1 MEENKTGEITSLPC
15 SLASPAL
22 TGGEQQTN
30 FYHERSEG
38 NKVDF
43 GGWQSVLIVVL
54 AIQENEKHAHEIA
67 GEVKWHNYC
76 LVKISDALSKVRS
89 FECYHNPTK

>member
-1 MEENKTGEITSLPC
+1 MLIGELG
-15 SLASPAL
+15 LDR
-22 TGGEQQTN
+22 GEQQTN

-38 NKVDF
+38 NKADF

-67 GEVKWHNYC
+67 GEVPYKWHTYC
-76 LVKISDALSKVRS
+76 LVKNIGHTLKSKVL
-89 FECYHNPTK
+89 